1 MIYENFFAVSRPTHN
16 SSNLLFHLPPTTRAM
31 YPASDSRQTTPCA
44 VQVHVG
50 VVGLLYCMVL
60 VHTFDDEVRKQSFI
74 GKRRPQTFR
83 WIIGSLGIFLAD
95 RAWRYYTQVSNM

>member
-1 MIYENFFAVSRPTHN
+1 LQEEVDGHEHEDEFCKRFKTEIFITGLFILAFNYILVITGYLRGRMIYENFFAVSRP
-16 SSNLLFHLPPTTRAM
+16 
-31 YPASDSRQTTPCA
+31 
-44 VQVHVG
+44 
-50 VVGLLYCMVL
+50 
-60 VHTFDDEVRKQSFI
+60 TFDDEVRKQSFI